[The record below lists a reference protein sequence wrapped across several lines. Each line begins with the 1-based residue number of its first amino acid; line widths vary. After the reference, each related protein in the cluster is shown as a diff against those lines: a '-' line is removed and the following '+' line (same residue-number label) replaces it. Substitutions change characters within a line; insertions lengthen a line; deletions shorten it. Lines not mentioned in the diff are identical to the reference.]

1 MNADYNKLCKKTSRY
16 IVLGFYGKALDSL
29 QLLERMNPGDP
40 EIRDCMD
47 DMNVLIGNRRQRR
60 ANMAKAIR
68 HGDYDKFVLQ
78 TI

>member
-1 MNADYNKLCKKTSRY
+1 MNADYDKLCKKTSRY
-16 IVLGFYGKALDSL
+16 IALGFYGKALDSL

-40 EIRDCMD
+40 EIRDCID
-47 DMNVLIGNRRQRR
+47 DMKVLIGDKKGRR
-60 ANMAKAIR
+60 ANMARAIS